1 MKGLRLTRLGDPV
14 LRRVARELTAAE
26 IKSSEIRHLIT
37 DMLKTNEVKGGLGLA
52 APQVGVLVALAVIDI
67 RPTKNR
73 PKAEPYR
80 SVVINPRFIGVGR
93 RVRTW
98 EGCLSAGSGS
108 NVLFGQTLRYKRIQ
122 AQWLDEGGR
131 AHDEELSGL
140 VAHVFQHETEH
151 LQGVLFVDR
160 VHDTK
165 TFMVASEYRKRILKK
180 ASLGQDNTV

>member
-1 MKGLRLTRLGDPV
+1 MKGLRLTRLGDPL
-14 LRRVARELTAAE
+14 LRQVARELTAAE

-37 DMLKTNEVKGGLGLA
+37 DMLATNEVKSGVGLA

-67 RPTKNR
+67 RPTKHR

-122 AQWLDEGGR
+122 AQWLDEDGR

-160 VHDTK
+160 VQDTK
-165 TFMVASEYRKRILKK
+165 TFMVASEYRKRILKR
-180 ASLGQDNTV
+180 LL

>member
-1 MKGLRLTRLGDPV
+1 MKALRLTQLGDPL
-14 LRRVARELTAAE
+14 LRQVARELTVAE

-37 DMLKTNEVKGGLGLA
+37 DMLKTNEVKGGVGLA
-52 APQVGVLVALAVIDI
+52 APQVGVSVALAVIDI
-67 RPTKNR
+67 RPTKHR

-80 SVVINPRFIGVGR
+80 SVVINPRFTGVGR

-108 NVLFGQTLRYKRIQ
+108 TVLFGQTLRYKRIQ